1 MIRDIR
7 TWMYRAAAGWA
18 LPVQSGLTLCRMLRR
33 CHRTCLVV
41 FAAVALG
48 CNEPRYENKT
58 ESQWRAELESGDAQT
73 RRWAA
78 DALGAM
84 KASSEKTDHALVK
97 ALGDRDDGVSVAAAK
112 ALAKRPDGKE
122 LRDLI
127 LERLWEVAAKPGY
140 SRITALDA
148 LALDEYQHDRSVL
161 ILAEALR
168 DSSVAVKAAAA
179 SSLRAFGKD
188 AAMAVPALQAAQA
201 DTNEL
206 VRHEVRDALAA
217 ITGSSRH

>member
-1 MIRDIR
+1 MIAFR
-7 TWMYRAAAGWA
+7 TAALA
-18 LPVQSGLTLCRMLRR
+18 LLAA
-33 CHRTCLVV
+33 CL
-41 FAAVALG
+41 LG
-48 CNEPRYENKT
+48 CNEPRYEHKT

-84 KASSEKTDHALVK
+84 KAHSEESDHALVK

-112 ALAKRPDGKE
+112 ALANRPDGKE
-122 LRDLI
+122 LRDVI
-127 LERLWEVAAKPGY
+127 LERLWEIAAKPGY
-140 SRITALDA
+140 SQTTAMDV
-148 LALDEYQHDRSVL
+148 LAIAEYQHQRTVM

-168 DSSVAVKAAAA
+168 DSSPAIKATAA

-188 AAMAVPALQAAQA
+188 AAMAIPALQAAQA

-206 VRHEVRDALAA
+206 VRHEVRDALSA
-217 ITGSSRH
+217 ISGSPRH